1 MDSDKP
7 LVGIVMGSD
16 SDWPL
21 VKKACETLDRFE
33 VPYETRVI
41 SAHRTPE
48 AAIEYSKSAEGR
60 GIKVIIAAAGGAAH
74 LGGVLAAG
82 TVLPVIGIPV
92 AGGALNGLDAL
103 YATVQMPSGVPVACV
118 ACGSAGPTN
127 AALLAIQI
135 LGTADT
141 SAMSAPH
148 SANLAFCSLK
158 ENPRSTRRSV
168 FPDRTAI
175 ELPPDPLPRTR
186 SLIGDYRRNQAS

>member
-1 MDSDKP
+1 MDSEKP
-7 LVGIVMGSD
+7 FVGLVMGSD

-21 VKKACETLDRFE
+21 VKKACETLDKFG

-41 SAHRTPE
+41 SAHRTPDV
-48 AAIEYSKSAEGR
+48 ALDYAKRAEGR
-60 GIKVIIAAAGGAAH
+60 GLKVIIAAAGGAAH

-127 AALLAIQI
+127 AALLAVQI
-135 LGTADT
+135 LGTADAGLRERFRVHKQALAEKV
-141 SAMSAPH
+141 SA
-148 SANLAFCSLK
+148 ANARIH
-158 ENPRSTRRSV
+158 E
-168 FPDRTAI
+168 
-175 ELPPDPLPRTR
+175 
-186 SLIGDYRRNQAS
+186 G